1 MGCVPFTGL
10 LRNGKEIGLAE
21 NGRVV
26 DLSLLRC
33 DEYRGKHDLPV
44 HIVARRRVPS
54 QARIAPDLN

>member
-44 HIVARRRVPS
+44 HIVAKKKSSKSSKNSP
-54 QARIAPDLN
+54 